1 MRIALYQ
8 CSPLPLDI
16 SGNLTRLEQ
25 QAQAAAEQGAQLLIC
40 PEMFLTGYNIGAQAV
55 SELAQTQ
62 D

>member
-16 SGNLTRLEQ
+16 SGNLTRLEK

-40 PEMFLTGYNIGAQAV
+40 QIGRAHV
-55 SELAQTQ
+55 
-62 D
+62 